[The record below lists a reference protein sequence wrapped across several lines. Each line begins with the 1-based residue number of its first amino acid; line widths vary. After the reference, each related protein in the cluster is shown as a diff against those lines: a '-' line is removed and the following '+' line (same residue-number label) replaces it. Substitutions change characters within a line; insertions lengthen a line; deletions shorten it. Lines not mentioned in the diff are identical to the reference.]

1 MFGYCLEPIKANKI
15 ILYGTQNSQH
25 PIRKAATK
33 NRQLM
38 TGLSP
43 LVSAVHANC
52 LRTVNF
58 LFVEVIHLSL
68 QNQKRLMR
76 AISDLSTNI
85 RPVLLT
91 AVDTCTIGT
100 YFFIRHIF

>member
-15 ILYGTQNSQH
+15 ILYGTQDSQH
-25 PIRKAATK
+25 PIKKAATK

-58 LFVEVIHLSL
+58 LFVEIIHLSL
-68 QNQKRLMR
+68 QNQKRPVYQRLPSFVNNSRLMYP
-76 AISDLSTNI
+76 L
-85 RPVLLT
+85 
-91 AVDTCTIGT
+91 GT
-100 YFFIRHIF
+100 YFLVQVLQACQI